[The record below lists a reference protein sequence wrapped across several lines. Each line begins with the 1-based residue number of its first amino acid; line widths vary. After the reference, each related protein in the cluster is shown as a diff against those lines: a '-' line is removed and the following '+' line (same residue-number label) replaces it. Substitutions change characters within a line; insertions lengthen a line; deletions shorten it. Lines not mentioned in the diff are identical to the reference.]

1 MALLERTLRE
11 RFPGA
16 ADATEEEI
24 AAAEARPGVTLPDEL
39 KVLYRV
45 AQA

>member
-24 AAAEARPGVTLPDEL
+24 DAAEARPGVTLPDEL